1 MVRGLERFR
10 EHFADFVDRY
20 LIIGGTACDLA
31 LTEAGLEFRATR
43 DIREHWN
50 DVRRPE
56 ARTALTRR
64 RRPAPG
70 VAASARTT

>member
-10 EHFADFVDRY
+10 EHFEDFVDRY

-31 LTEAGLEFRATR
+31 FTEAGPEFRATR
-43 DIREHWN
+43 DNREHRN
-50 DVRRPE
+50 DVRRPN

-64 RRPAPG
+64 RPPAPA
-70 VAASARTT
+70 VAASARTR